1 MSKAKLN
8 KTPAKRSAPVPP
20 TLAALPSRPSESE
33 RMMQMLCRELLSARV
48 NSEVGYN
55 APSNASMEAAMDF
68 AKAMAHLPPETPDEV
83 MAQACILF
91 DEARDVALA
100 GEWPDGYAKSVSERM
115 VRRALGIA
123 MWLEIA
129 FQIDRKKTALDVLM
143 PDNRHEIAP
152 MAAPSPSYCQ
162 IEWAIQRRYE
172 QMGFKFNLV
181 AA

>member
-1 MSKAKLN
+1 MATKKSTSKPT
-8 KTPAKRSAPVPP
+8 TPAPAAPPARV
-20 TLAALPSRPSESE
+20 SESE

-48 NSEVGYN
+48 NGDAGYN

-68 AKAMAHLPPETPDEV
+68 AKAMAHLPPETPAEV

-100 GEWPDGYAKSVSERM
+100 GEWPEGYAKGVSERM

-129 FQIDRKKTALDVLM
+129 FQIDRKETALDVLM
-143 PDNRHEIAP
+143 PNNRHEIAP

-162 IEWAIQRRYE
+162 IERAIQRRYE
-172 QMGFKFNLV
+172 HMGFKFSLV
-181 AA
+181 TP